1 MSDPCPSFQQQ
12 IEELV
17 TGDLQGEQLRELQ
30 EHVERCS
37 ACSKYLNDLRADE
50 QLLLAYCDSIRPS
63 ISRMEH
69 TVIEAIE
76 RGGTGEA
83 PEAGWKDIAAPSV
96 ARVENR
102 VTEAIRGE
110 ATKSRRRLTI
120 TRIPRI
126 AAGVLIFAG
135 IAGTLV
141 YLIVRN
147 GVPPVATVTFA
158 QTREAIRTAR
168 TLTWH
173 TEMSRTIPT
182 PEGEMREFTVHVD
195 CFYKEPGLQRT
206 ESTMSA
212 MGKAIRS
219 INITDFSSE
228 DGRMINLTLEW
239 KMAVTFEFGNLPEEM
254 RRKKGKYFNYIAK
267 LRELIEGSD
276 RTLGKREI
284 DGRIA
289 HGFRV
294 TNMGDEMDVWIDPE
308 TKLPLLMEGELPGL
322 GKITMTDF
330 AFDVELDEK
339 LFDLTVPDGYTE
351 RKVVIPEG
359 GEVTED
365 HLIEGLR
372 LLASHNNNAFPP
384 APKATSEIMKNIMEK
399 AEQELKGKRLSKEEQ
414 RELALELGLDF
425 GVKLTRMAIF
435 VQVKVGETWRY
446 AGGGVELGDAE
457 TPVCW
462 YRPEDSA
469 TYRVVYGD
477 LHVEDVREEDL
488 PENPEKATGPE

>member
-30 EHVERCS
+30 EHIERCS

-69 TVIEAIE
+69 TVIETIE

-102 VTEAIRGE
+102 VMEGIRGE
-110 ATKSRRRLTI
+110 ATKSRRRLTM
-120 TRIPRI
+120 TRISRI

-158 QTREAIRTAR
+158 QTREAIRTAQ
-168 TLTWH
+168 TFTWH
-173 TEMSRTIPT
+173 IEMNMTVPT
-182 PEGEMREFTVHVD
+182 PDGEMREVTAHVD
-195 CFYKEPGLQRT
+195 CFYKEPGLQRR
-206 ESTMSA
+206 EMTMSLK
-212 MGKAIRS
+212 GKVIRS
-219 INITDFSSE
+219 INIIDFSPE
-228 DGRMINLTLEW
+228 DGRMINLIPER
-239 KMAVTFEFGNLPEEM
+239 KMALTVEFGNLPEEI
-254 RRKKGKYFNYIAK
+254 RGKGGNYFNYIAK
-267 LRELIEGSD
+267 LRKLIKGSD
-276 RTLGKREI
+276 RPLGEKEI
-284 DGRIA
+284 DGRMA

-294 TNMGDEMDVWIDPE
+294 TNMGQEMDVWIDPE
-308 TKLPLLMEGELPGL
+308 TELPLLMEGELPGH
-322 GKITMTDF
+322 GKMTMTDF
-330 AFDVELDEK
+330 AFDVELGDE

-359 GEVTED
+359 EVTED
-365 HLIEGLR
+365 DLIEGLR
-372 LLASHNNNAFPP
+372 ALASHNNNAFPP
-384 APKATSEIMKNIMEK
+384 VPTVTPEIVKNLMEEAK
-399 AEQELKGKRLSKEEQ
+399 QRPKGKRISKEEQ
-414 RELALELGLDF
+414 VEPAQDLA
-425 GVKLTRMAIF
+425 VKLVRMLIF
-435 VQVKVGETWRY
+435 VQAKVGETWRY
-446 AGGGVELGDAE
+446 AGGGVQLGDAE

-462 YRPEDSA
+462 YKPEDSA